1 MSLGWLPNA
10 LTIAR
15 CVFAGLVFWGLFQAD
30 RLGAVSATTSEDA
43 AILEQLWFQFALLG
57 FIGGA
62 LTDFLDGWA
71 ARQFNAHSRFGVWL
85 DPIADKLLVGGALL
99 GLAMVF
105 ESWLIILPAAAII
118 GRDVFMTW
126 FRATPRGKAVVA
138 PSQLAKWKT
147 GFEMGA
153 IILLLLPLAMQS
165 QSDLS
170 AAQPETPA
178 WAVIAMFLVLG
189 LLWIAAA
196 LSLWTAWQY
205 IKASG
210 HGGPRN

>member
-1 MSLGWLPNA
+1 MSMGWLPNA

-30 RLGAVSATTSEDA
+30 RLGAVQEATSEDA

-57 FIGGA
+57 FIAGA

-85 DPIADKLLVGGALL
+85 DPIADKLLVGAALL
-99 GLAMVF
+99 GLAMVL
-105 ESWLIILPAAAII
+105 ESWLIAIPAAAII

-147 GFEMGA
+147 GFEMAA
-153 IILLLLPLAMQS
+153 IIALLLPLALFQS
-165 QSDLS
+165 GGAG
-170 AAQPETPA
+170 AAAPA
-178 WAVIAMFLVLG
+178 WSTAFIYLLLIG
-189 LLWIAAA
+189 PLWIAAA
-196 LSLWTAWQY
+196 LSLWTAGQY
-205 IKASG
+205 IKLSG
-210 HGGPRN
+210 QGGPRD